1 MQEAPGVGMALGF
14 DHATVSVQFWNDTLV
29 DAAYVNGPESYT
41 TAMTTLSEL
50 SEPNTPLATLFG

>member
-1 MQEAPGVGMALGF
+1 VGMALGF